1 MTRCTTTTDSAWRTS
16 SYSTSRNQCVEVAP
30 LPSGEV
36 AVRDSKN
43 RDAGTLVVSGKAW
56 TAFTTAIKTGQ
67 L

>member
-1 MTRCTTTTDSAWRTS
+1 MTSRTTASGIAWRTS

-43 RDAGTLVVSGKAW
+43 RDAGTLVVSGTAW
-56 TAFTTAIKTGQ
+56 TAFTAAIKTGQ